1 MLQNIKNICLYRKQI
16 LFEYNEKYNQI
27 SNIVKKINL
36 DKKNLNLITSTSFFP
51 EKYKQI
57 IIDSVDKSYDKTEL
71 TKLIKEYTELKL
83 QSIILNGL
91 DRLIEKRYVKNDCPT
106 CYEKNNTSAFVPCGH
121 TICNDCIKVMTKNK
135 SDNIKCPIC
144 QQKSTQIIKLYYN

>member
-1 MLQNIKNICLYRKQI
+1 
-16 LFEYNEKYNQI
+16 
-27 SNIVKKINL
+27 
-36 DKKNLNLITSTSFFP
+36 
-51 EKYKQI
+51 
-57 IIDSVDKSYDKTEL
+57 DSVDKSYNKTEL